1 MNYGPKIIKNGL
13 VLALD
18 RADKD
23 SQSYF
28 GFWKNIVGGSI
39 NPTFS
44 SCSFNSANGGS
55 IVFDGSNDYA
65 TNVYSQPAYQS
76 TTSFTWNVWVKPT
89 SASTGT
95 IIGNRGGG
103 SLDFTKLQ
111 NQGYEYYPLTLSYA
125 MTLNVWQNA
134 CVVKNQS
141 SFYYYINGILV
152 NSGTSSVTRGAN
164 PLYLGGD
171 PGASEYAP
179 NSIAS
184 VQIYNRPLSA
194 SEVLQNYNS
203 TKGRFA
209 L

>member
-1 MNYGPKIIKNGL
+1 
-13 VLALD
+13 
-18 RADKD
+18 
-23 SQSYF
+23 
-28 GFWKNIVGGSI
+28 
-39 NPTFS
+39 
-44 SCSFNSANGGS
+44 
-55 IVFDGSNDYA
+55 
-65 TNVYSQPAYQS
+65 
-76 TTSFTWNVWVKPT
+76 
-89 SASTGT
+89 
-95 IIGNRGGG
+95 
-103 SLDFTKLQ
+103 
-111 NQGYEYYPLTLSYA
+111 

-194 SEVLQNYNS
+194 SEVLQNYNA